1 MRDKFH
7 VHLRNTLKF
16 SLERWTIFDEP
27 IDPWIREIYHKR
39 DTNEYIYRIMNV

>member
-16 SLERWTIFDEP
+16 SLEQWTIFDELEP

-39 DTNEYIYRIMNV
+39 DTNEYI